1 MIYIMENFSVQHN
14 KHAKYTLTWLFL
26 QLTWLFLQ
34 LSAQNR
40 MNKGLACHG
49 DSPSYRCF
57 EALLQV
63 SETCYLAGLI
73 CNQC

>member
-14 KHAKYTLTWLFL
+14 KHAKYT
-26 QLTWLFLQ
+26 LTWLFLQ

-49 DSPSYRCF
+49 DSPSYRYF